1 MRLNH
6 FIMILSVLLLA
17 GCTTTGENPKDPYEE
32 QNRAVWEFNRSLD
45 KAVLKPVAQGYQ
57 YVTPDPVE
65 KGVSNF
71 FDNLGEISNIVN
83 SLFQGK
89 VGQAGKSTGRF
100 LINSTIG
107 LAGLLDP
114 ATEMGIDEEEE
125 DFGQTLAVWG
135 FDSGPFLMLP
145 FLGPSNPRD
154 GVGFAVDA
162 FGIYSPYDE
171 LNDEQTEWALRSLWL
186 VDMRAELLPLEDQ
199 LEEALDEYLMVRDAY
214 LQRREFLIYD
224 GRPPIED
231 ECEFEED
238 CEEW

>member
-1 MRLNH
+1 
-6 FIMILSVLLLA
+6 MILSVLLLA